1 MLGENIGDR
10 GPIDSRCGV
19 TVVEE
24 QRLSFASDLIPK
36 SRVIDGCKGHVSA
49 LFLLNQM
56 RLRRRKSMQGGGT
69 WDALRRLEIV
79 TRQRRV
85 VPDLTR
91 AVERRNRRIA

>member
-36 SRVIDGCKGHVSA
+36 SRVIDGCKGHLSA

-56 RLRRRKSMQGGGT
+56 RLRRRQAMQSRCA
-69 WDALRRLEIV
+69 WNALRRLEIV
-79 TRQRRV
+79 TWQRRI
-85 VPDLTR
+85 VPDLTG
-91 AVERRNRRIA
+91 AV